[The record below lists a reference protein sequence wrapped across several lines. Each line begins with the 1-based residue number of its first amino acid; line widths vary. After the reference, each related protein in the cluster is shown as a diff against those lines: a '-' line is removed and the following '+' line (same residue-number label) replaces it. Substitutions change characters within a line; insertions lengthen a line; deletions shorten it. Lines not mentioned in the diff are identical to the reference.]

1 MDFSPLWIS
10 LKIAVVS
17 TIITF
22 IIGVIVAYAVSKIK
36 KGKTIIDSVIS
47 IPLVLPP
54 TVVGFL
60 LLVVFGSNSWLG
72 KALGNAGIEIVF
84 TITGGVIA
92 AAIVSFPIMYR
103 TTRGAI
109 EQVDANIVD
118 VARTLGM
125 SEWTIFRKVIMP
137 NAWPGI
143 AAGAV
148 LTFARALG
156 EFGATI
162 MIAGNIPGHTR
173 TMSVAIYTFM
183 QSGNRSKAYVW
194 VGIVI
199 GFSVL
204 TLVGVNLITE
214 CVRRRSK

>member
-109 EQVDANIVD
+109 EQVDANIID

>member
-10 LKIAVVS
+10 LKIAVIS
-17 TIITF
+17 TVITF
-22 IIGVIVAYAVSKIK
+22 FIGVIVGRAVSKMK
-36 KGKTIIDSVIS
+36 RGKTIIDSVLS

-60 LLVVFGSNSWLG
+60 LLIVFGSNS
-72 KALGNAGIEIVF
+72 ALGRWLDAVGIDVVF

-92 AAIVSFPIMYR
+92 ATIVSFPIMYR

-109 EQVDANIVD
+109 EQVDSNIID

-125 SEWTIFRKVIMP
+125 GEWKIFRKVIMP

-143 AAGAV
+143 AAGTV
-148 LTFARALG
+148 LSLARALG

-162 MIAGNIPGHTR
+162 MIAGNIPGKTR

-183 QSGNRSKAYVW
+183 QGGDRTKAYVW
-194 VGIVI
+194 VGIVV
-199 GFSVL
+199 GFSVI
-204 TLVGVNLITE
+204 TLVAMNLITE
-214 CVRRRSK
+214 LFRRRGR